1 MLYGLS
7 RNLCQNSAKIVRTVQ
22 KYTQKYIAAVTSIS
36 VPTNVVWQPW
46 NACQYSQKLQLLSSS
61 ISVHI
66 TCCMT
71 STNPY
76 GTACSSL
83 LSEIRTSLCF
93 GMHSLLR
100 QMLSLFSAQPL
111 SCSLLF
117 SQQEFLSSSCSLNKN
132 LASPSS
138 SCSLNKNAATFLFL
152 ASHQEPLGISPRI
165 SCSLNKTV
173 AASSSLSLG
182 ISPRAS
188 WPLTKISST
197 SLFLASHQEPLGIS
211 PRASWPLLSWASH
224 QESLALSSCFF
235 LLTQE
240 WVRPLALINL
250 MREGEEF
257 SNLTVEIRSDGWLR
271 FGVSSLT
278 LTLIIKLSFN
288 LHLTN

>member
-7 RNLCQNSAKIVRTVQ
+7 RNLCQNSAKTVRTVR
-22 KYTQKYIAAVTSIS
+22 KYTQKYITAVTSIS

-93 GMHSLLR
+93 GMRSLLQ
-100 QMLSLFSAQPL
+100 QMLSLFSARPL

-117 SQQEFLSSSCSLNKN
+117 SQQECCNFLV
-132 LASPSS
+132 
-138 SCSLNKNAATFLFL
+138 
-152 ASHQEPLGISPRI
+152 LGISPRTSWHLTKNLLLSQQDCCCFFF
-165 SCSLNKTV
+165 SCS
-173 AASSSLSLG
+173 
-182 ISPRAS
+182 
-188 WPLTKISST
+188 WHLTK
-197 SLFLASHQEPLGIS
+197 SLLASHQDFS
-211 PRASWPLLSWASH
+211 N
-224 QESLALSSCFF
+224 FF

-257 SNLTVEIRSDGWLR
+257 SNLTAEIRLDGWLR

>member
-7 RNLCQNSAKIVRTVQ
+7 RNLCQNSAKIVWTVR
-22 KYTQKYIAAVTSIS
+22 KYTQKYITAVTSIF
-36 VPTNVVWQPW
+36 VPTNVAWQPW

-93 GMHSLLR
+93 GMRSLL
-100 QMLSLFSAQPL
+100 QLMLSLFSARPL

-117 SQQEFLSSSCSLNKN
+117 SQQECCNFLV
-132 LASPSS
+132 
-138 SCSLNKNAATFLFL
+138 
-152 ASHQEPLGISPRI
+152 LGISPRI

-173 AASSSLSLG
+173 AASSSLALG

-197 SLFLASHQEPLGIS
+197 S
-211 PRASWPLLSWASH
+211 
-224 QESLALSSCFF
+224 
-235 LLTQE
+235 
-240 WVRPLALINL
+240 
-250 MREGEEF
+250 
-257 SNLTVEIRSDGWLR
+257 
-271 FGVSSLT
+271 
-278 LTLIIKLSFN
+278 
-288 LHLTN
+288 

>member
-7 RNLCQNSAKIVRTVQ
+7 RNLCQNSAKTVRTVR
-22 KYTQKYIAAVTSIS
+22 KYTQKYITAVTSIS

-93 GMHSLLR
+93 GMRSLLR

-117 SQQEFLSSSCSLNKN
+117 SQQECLQLLLFLASHQESLGISSCLSQQEC
-132 LASPSS
+132 SS
-138 SCSLNKNAATFLFL
+138 ALLLLL
-152 ASHQEPLGISPRI
+152 ASHQEPLGLSPR
-165 SCSLNKTV
+165 
-173 AASSSLSLG
+173 
-182 ISPRAS
+182 
-188 WPLTKISST
+188 
-197 SLFLASHQEPLGIS
+197 FLL
-211 PRASWPLLSWASH
+211 
-224 QESLALSSCFF
+224 

-257 SNLTVEIRSDGWLR
+257 SNLTAEIRLDGWLR

>member
-1 MLYGLS
+1 
-7 RNLCQNSAKIVRTVQ
+7 
-22 KYTQKYIAAVTSIS
+22 

-83 LSEIRTSLCF
+83 LSEICTSLCF
-93 GMHSLLR
+93 GMRSLLQ
-100 QMLSLFSAQPL
+100 QMLSLFSARPL
-111 SCSLLF
+111 SFFLLF
-117 SQQEFLSSSCSLNKN
+117 SQQECCNFLV
-132 LASPSS
+132 
-138 SCSLNKNAATFLFL
+138 
-152 ASHQEPLGISPRI
+152 LGISPRT
-165 SCSLNKTV
+165 SWHLTKNLL
-173 AASSSLSLG
+173 LSQQDCCCIFFSFALG
-182 ISPRAS
+182 ISPR
-188 WPLTKISST
+188 
-197 SLFLASHQEPLGIS
+197 FLQ
-211 PRASWPLLSWASH
+211 
-224 QESLALSSCFF
+224 

-240 WVRPLALINL
+240 WVRLALINL

-257 SNLTVEIRSDGWLR
+257 SNLTVEIRLDGWLR

>member
-7 RNLCQNSAKIVRTVQ
+7 QNSCQNSAKTVWTIR
-22 KYTQKYIAAVTSIS
+22 KYTQKYITAVTSIS

-83 LSEIRTSLCF
+83 LSEIRISLCF
-93 GMHSLLR
+93 GMRSLLQ
-100 QMLSLFSAQPL
+100 QMLSLFSARPL

-117 SQQEFLSSSCSLNKN
+117 SQQECCNFLV
-132 LASPSS
+132 
-138 SCSLNKNAATFLFL
+138 
-152 ASHQEPLGISPRI
+152 LGISPRTSWNLTKNLLLSQQDCFCFI
-165 SCSLNKTV
+165 LPCS
-173 AASSSLSLG
+173 
-182 ISPRAS
+182 
-188 WPLTKISST
+188 WHLTKISPT
-197 SLFLASHQEPLGIS
+197 
-211 PRASWPLLSWASH
+211 
-224 QESLALSSCFF
+224 
-235 LLTQE
+235 TQE
-240 WVRPLALINL
+240 WVCPLALINL

-257 SNLTVEIRSDGWLR
+257 SNLTAEIRLDGWLR

-288 LHLTN
+288 FHLTN

>member
-1 MLYGLS
+1 MLFDSLGMHANTP
-7 RNLCQNSAKIVRTVQ
+7 RNCS
-22 KYTQKYIAAVTSIS
+22 
-36 VPTNVVWQPW
+36 
-46 NACQYSQKLQLLSSS
+46 CCFFS

-100 QMLSLFSAQPL
+100 KMLSLFSARPL

-117 SQQEFLSSSCSLNKN
+117 SQQECLSSSCSLNKN
-132 LASPSS
+132 A
-138 SCSLNKNAATFLFL
+138 
-152 ASHQEPLGISPRI
+152 
-165 SCSLNKTV
+165 
-173 AASSSLSLG
+173 
-182 ISPRAS
+182 
-188 WPLTKISST
+188 ST
-197 SLFLASHQEPLGIS
+197 SLFLASHQEL
-211 PRASWPLLSWASH
+211 LLSQQDCCCIIFLLLLASH
-224 QESLALSSCFF
+224 QEPLGLSPRF
-235 LLTQE
+235 LQLLNYQE
-240 WVRPLALINL
+240 WVHPFPLINL

-257 SNLTVEIRSDGWLR
+257 SNLTAEFRLDGWLR

-278 LTLIIKLSFN
+278 LTSIIKLSFN

>member
-1 MLYGLS
+1 MLFGSLGMHANTP
-7 RNLCQNSAKIVRTVQ
+7 RNCS
-22 KYTQKYIAAVTSIS
+22 
-36 VPTNVVWQPW
+36 
-46 NACQYSQKLQLLSSS
+46 CCFFS

-100 QMLSLFSAQPL
+100 QMLSLFSARPL

-117 SQQEFLSSSCSLNKN
+117 SQQECLSSSCSLNKN
-132 LASPSS
+132 A
-138 SCSLNKNAATFLFL
+138 
-152 ASHQEPLGISPRI
+152 
-165 SCSLNKTV
+165 
-173 AASSSLSLG
+173 
-182 ISPRAS
+182 
-188 WPLTKISST
+188 ST
-197 SLFLASHQEPLGIS
+197 SLFLASHQEL
-211 PRASWPLLSWASH
+211 LLSQQDCCCIIFLLLLASH
-224 QESLALSSCFF
+224 QEPLGLFSNF
-235 LLTQE
+235 LNHQE
-240 WVRPLALINL
+240 WVRPLALINF

-257 SNLTVEIRSDGWLR
+257 SNLTAEIRLDGWLR

>member
-1 MLYGLS
+1 MLFGSLGMHANTP
-7 RNLCQNSAKIVRTVQ
+7 RNCS
-22 KYTQKYIAAVTSIS
+22 
-36 VPTNVVWQPW
+36 
-46 NACQYSQKLQLLSSS
+46 CCFSS

-93 GMHSLLR
+93 GMSSLLR
-100 QMLSLFSAQPL
+100 QMLSLFSARPL

-117 SQQEFLSSSCSLNKN
+117 SQQECCNFLV
-132 LASPSS
+132 
-138 SCSLNKNAATFLFL
+138 
-152 ASHQEPLGISPRI
+152 LGISPRTSWHLTKNLLLSQQDCCCI
-165 SCSLNKTV
+165 FFSCS
-173 AASSSLSLG
+173 
-182 ISPRAS
+182 
-188 WPLTKISST
+188 WHLTK
-197 SLFLASHQEPLGIS
+197 SLLASHQDFFNFFN
-211 PRASWPLLSWASH
+211 
-224 QESLALSSCFF
+224 SLV
-235 LLTQE
+235 LTQE

-257 SNLTVEIRSDGWLR
+257 SNLTAEIRLDGWLR